1 MKPIYFLVLLV
12 LLSFCY
18 SKSDELLQKMYDD
31 IKKDQTTM
39 PSDYYRYIKNVRTK
53 IDTISQIIDASQL
66 SSLEKIGIP
75 RNMAMSLEMA
85 QYTVAHYHLALDTG
99 YSFNPT
105 TNKTSV
111 VIQAGASIIKGDKAR
126 FAYFKVTVDADM
138 IRQKDKKVIEH
149 CKKKRKHC
157 WNEIKYEERK
167 TFTQEDSE
175 KINKSM
181 IGRAQADLLTRIKT
195 VMDLSSDSE
204 KFLFDTTSLKFL
216 A

>member
-31 IKKDQTTM
+31 IKKDQTIM

>member
-85 QYTVAHYHLALDTG
+85 QYTVEHYHLALDTG

>member
-31 IKKDQTTM
+31 IKKDQKIM

-75 RNMAMSLEMA
+75 RNMAMSLEMV
-85 QYTVAHYHLALDTG
+85 QYTVDHYHLALDTG

>member
-31 IKKDQTTM
+31 IKKDQTIM

-75 RNMAMSLEMA
+75 RNMAMSLEMV
-85 QYTVAHYHLALDTG
+85 QYTVDHYHLALDTG

-204 KFLFDTTSLKFL
+204 KFLLDTTSLKFL

>member
-75 RNMAMSLEMA
+75 RNMAMSLELA
-85 QYTVAHYHLALDTG
+85 QYTVDHYHFALDTG

-204 KFLFDTTSLKFL
+204 KFL
-216 A
+216 

>member
-31 IKKDQTTM
+31 IKKDQITM

-85 QYTVAHYHLALDTG
+85 QYTVDHYHLALDTG

>member
-75 RNMAMSLEMA
+75 RNMAMSLELA
-85 QYTVAHYHLALDTG
+85 QYTNYHLALDTG

>member
-1 MKPIYFLVLLV
+1 
-12 LLSFCY
+12 
-18 SKSDELLQKMYDD
+18 MYDD

-85 QYTVAHYHLALDTG
+85 QYTVDHYHLALDTG

>member
-12 LLSFCY
+12 LLSFCD

-31 IKKDQTTM
+31 IKKDQTIM

-85 QYTVAHYHLALDTG
+85 QYTVDHYHLALDTG

>member
-1 MKPIYFLVLLV
+1 MKPIYFLVLLG

-18 SKSDELLQKMYDD
+18 SKSDELLQKTYDD
-31 IKKDQTTM
+31 IKKDQTIM
-39 PSDYYRYIKNVRTK
+39 PSDYYHYIKNVRTK

-75 RNMAMSLEMA
+75 RNMAMSLELA
-85 QYTVAHYHLALDTG
+85 QYTHYHFALDTG

-157 WNEIKYEERK
+157 WNEIKYEEGK

>member
-31 IKKDQTTM
+31 IKKDQTIM

-85 QYTVAHYHLALDTG
+85 QYTVNHYHLALDTG

-138 IRQKDKKVIEH
+138 IRQKDKKVIEQ

>member
-31 IKKDQTTM
+31 IKKDQTIM

-75 RNMAMSLEMA
+75 RNMAMSLEMV
-85 QYTVAHYHLALDTG
+85 QYTVDHYHLALDTG

>member
-31 IKKDQTTM
+31 IKKDQKIM

-85 QYTVAHYHLALDTG
+85 QYTVDHYHLALDTG

-204 KFLFDTTSLKFL
+204 KFLLDTTSLKFL

>member
-75 RNMAMSLEMA
+75 RNMAMSLELA
-85 QYTVAHYHLALDTG
+85 QYTVDHYYFALDTG

>member
-85 QYTVAHYHLALDTG
+85 QYTVDHYHLELDTG

>member
-85 QYTVAHYHLALDTG
+85 QYTVDHYHLTLDTG

-126 FAYFKVTVDADM
+126 FAYFKVSVDADM

-204 KFLFDTTSLKFL
+204 KFLLDTTSLKFL

>member
-31 IKKDQTTM
+31 IKKDQTIM

-85 QYTVAHYHLALDTG
+85 QYTVNHYHLALDTG

>member
-31 IKKDQTTM
+31 IKKDQTIM
-39 PSDYYRYIKNVRTK
+39 PSDYQRYIKNVRTK

-85 QYTVAHYHLALDTG
+85 QYTVDHYHLALDTG

>member
-31 IKKDQTTM
+31 IKKDQTIM

-75 RNMAMSLEMA
+75 RNMAMSLELA
-85 QYTVAHYHLALDTG
+85 QYTVDHYHLALDTG

>member
-1 MKPIYFLVLLV
+1 MKPIYILVLLV

-31 IKKDQTTM
+31 IKKDQTIM

>member
-31 IKKDQTTM
+31 IKKDQTIM

-85 QYTVAHYHLALDTG
+85 QYTVDHYHLALDTG

>member
-85 QYTVAHYHLALDTG
+85 QYTVDHYHLALDTG

>member
-31 IKKDQTTM
+31 IKKDQKIM

-85 QYTVAHYHLALDTG
+85 QYTVDHYHLALDTG

>member
-31 IKKDQTTM
+31 IKKDQTIM

-75 RNMAMSLEMA
+75 RNMAMSLELA
-85 QYTVAHYHLALDTG
+85 QYTVDHYHLALDTG

-204 KFLFDTTSLKFL
+204 KFLLDTTSLKFL

>member
-31 IKKDQTTM
+31 IKKDQTIM

-85 QYTVAHYHLALDTG
+85 QYTVDHYHLTLDTG

>member
-1 MKPIYFLVLLV
+1 MKLIYFLVLLV

-85 QYTVAHYHLALDTG
+85 QYTVDHYHLALDTG

>member
-31 IKKDQTTM
+31 IKKDQTIM

-85 QYTVAHYHLALDTG
+85 QYTVDHYHLALDTG

-204 KFLFDTTSLKFL
+204 KFLLDTTSLKFL

>member
-75 RNMAMSLEMA
+75 RNMAMSLELA
-85 QYTVAHYHLALDTG
+85 QYTVDHYHFTLDTG

-204 KFLFDTTSLKFL
+204 KFLFDTTNLKFL

>member
-85 QYTVAHYHLALDTG
+85 QYTVDHYHLALDTG

-204 KFLFDTTSLKFL
+204 KFLLDTTSLKFL